1 MLLIT
6 LGANQTS
13 LHTQTQTPDL
23 VTRAVITSRTVL
35 LSYFKRNTD
44 TGYFT
49 NMLTVAMTSV

>member
-13 LHTQTQTPDL
+13 LHTQTPDL